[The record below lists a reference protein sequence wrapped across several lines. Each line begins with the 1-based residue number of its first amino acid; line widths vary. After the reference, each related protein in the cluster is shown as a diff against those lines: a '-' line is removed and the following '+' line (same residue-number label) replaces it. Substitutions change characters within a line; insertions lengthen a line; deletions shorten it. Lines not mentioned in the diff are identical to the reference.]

1 MGPLIVAGVSCALML
16 AGAAVGAH
24 LRRAL
29 PSHHLDG
36 NCKDIVRLG
45 GGLVATIVAVVL
57 GFLISSANGKFEAQ
71 RTEMRRMAADIMLL
85 DHLLESYG
93 AETRPIRAL
102 IRQGIGQV
110 VDRIWISDSHAAPD
124 FGPHSISA
132 EVYRAIQTLP
142 APNPQHHIVRTQ
154 AATLAI
160 DIARTRLMLFEA
172 MHAPLPLALVGVLV
186 FWLTMLFLSFSLFS
200 PVNPTALGALM
211 VIAVSASTALFLF
224 LEMSDPFTGLMHV
237 PSGVLSNILPPL
249 A

>member
-1 MGPLIVAGVSCALML
+1 MGALTIAGVSCALML
-16 AGAAVGAH
+16 VGAAAGAH

-57 GFLISSANGKFEAQ
+57 GLLINSAYGTFEAQ

-85 DHLLESYG
+85 DHLLAGYG
-93 AETRPIRAL
+93 PETRPVRVL
-102 IRQGIGQV
+102 MREGVKQV
-110 VDRIWISDSHAAPD
+110 VDRIWTADLHAAPD
-124 FGPHSISA
+124 FGPHSIAA
-132 EVYRAIQTLP
+132 EAYRAIQTLP
-142 APNPQHHIVRTQ
+142 AANPQQQIVRAQ
-154 AATLAI
+154 AANLAI

-172 MHAPLPLALVGVLV
+172 MHAPMPLVVTGVLV
-186 FWLTMLFLSFSLFS
+186 FWLMMLFLSFSLFT
-200 PVNPTALGALM
+200 PVNRTALTALT

-224 LEMSDPFTGLMHV
+224 LEMSNPFTGFMHV
-237 PSGVLSNILPPL
+237 PSGVLSEILPPL